1 MNCDCKHCDPWMMP
15 AENFSAQNQIR
26 GLNPDSTTHSSREPV
41 IECDPSL
48 PEITSEKEEVQV
60 HIVSSSESEV
70 DYSSVEEDT
79 EEEDMYLTVSEDE
92 DNPSDPRLELI
103 DKQFNLKMK
112 ELFSRSSSGQL
123 MPYTVEASL
132 QNTADE
138 MIKHLAKSHPLTWI
152 YHQKSS
158 PEEDE
163 LPLWISIM
171 QDNIDVLVT
180 QFQLQMYTRFNKMM
194 NEMVKLYH
202 KQNKTNG
209 HLTMYIL

>member
-1 MNCDCKHCDPWMMP
+1 MNCDPWTMT
-15 AENFSAQNQIR
+15 ADSFSAQNQIR
-26 GLNPDSTTHSSREPV
+26 GFNPDSTTHSSGEPV

-48 PEITSEKEEVQV
+48 PDTTSKEEEVQDP
-60 HIVSSSESEV
+60 IVSSSESEV
-70 DYSSVEEDT
+70 DYYSVEEDD
-79 EEEDMYLTVSEDE
+79 EEEDIYLTVSEDE
-92 DNPSDPRLELI
+92 DNPSDSRLELI

-123 MPYTVEASL
+123 MPYTIEASL

-138 MIKHLAKSHPLTWI
+138 MIKHLAKSHPLTWVF
-152 YHQKSS
+152 HQKSS

-171 QDNIDVLVT
+171 QDDIDVLVT

-194 NEMVKLYH
+194 SEMVKLYH
-202 KQNKTNG
+202 K
-209 HLTMYIL
+209 

>member
-1 MNCDCKHCDPWMMP
+1 MNCDPWMMT
-15 AENFSAQNQIR
+15 ADSFSAQNQIR
-26 GLNPDSTTHSSREPV
+26 GFNPDSTTHSSGEPV

-48 PEITSEKEEVQV
+48 PNTTSKEEEVQDP
-60 HIVSSSESEV
+60 IVSSSESEV
-70 DYSSVEEDT
+70 DYSSVEEDD

-123 MPYTVEASL
+123 MPYTIEASL

-138 MIKHLAKSHPLTWI
+138 MIKHLAKSYPLTWVF
-152 YHQKSS
+152 HQKSS

-171 QDNIDVLVT
+171 QDDIDVLVT

-194 NEMVKLYH
+194 SEMVKLYH
-202 KQNKTNG
+202 K
-209 HLTMYIL
+209 

>member
-1 MNCDCKHCDPWMMP
+1 MNCDPWMMT
-15 AENFSAQNQIR
+15 ADSFSAQNQIR
-26 GLNPDSTTHSSREPV
+26 GFNSDSTTHSSGEPV
-41 IECDPSL
+41 IECDSSL
-48 PEITSEKEEVQV
+48 PDTTSKEEEVQDP
-60 HIVSSSESEV
+60 IVSSSESEV
-70 DYSSVEEDT
+70 DYSSVEEDD

-92 DNPSDPRLELI
+92 DNPSDSRLELI

-123 MPYTVEASL
+123 MPYTIEASL

-138 MIKHLAKSHPLTWI
+138 MIKHLAKSHPLIWVF
-152 YHQKSS
+152 HQKSS

-171 QDNIDVLVT
+171 QDNIAVLVT

-194 NEMVKLYH
+194 SEMVKLYH
-202 KQNKTNG
+202 K
-209 HLTMYIL
+209 

>member
-1 MNCDCKHCDPWMMP
+1 MNCDYKYCDPWMVT
-15 AENFSAQNQIR
+15 ADSFSAQNQIR
-26 GLNPDSTTHSSREPV
+26 GFNLDSTRHSSGEPV

-48 PEITSEKEEVQV
+48 PDTTSEAEEVQV

-79 EEEDMYLTVSEDE
+79 EEEEDMYLTVSEDE

-103 DKQFNLKMK
+103 DKQFKLKMK

-138 MIKHLAKSHPLTWI
+138 MIRHLAKSHPLTWLF
-152 YHQKSS
+152 HQKSS

-171 QDNIDVLVT
+171 QDDIDVLVT

-194 NEMVKLYH
+194 SEMVKLYH
-202 KQNKTNG
+202 K
-209 HLTMYIL
+209 

>member
-1 MNCDCKHCDPWMMP
+1 MNCNCKHCDPWMMP

-26 GLNPDSTTHSSREPV
+26 GLNPDSTTHSSGEPV

-48 PEITSEKEEVQV
+48 LDTTSEEEEVQV

-79 EEEDMYLTVSEDE
+79 EEEEDMYLTVSEDE

-138 MIKHLAKSHPLTWI
+138 MIKHLAKSHPLTWVF
-152 YHQKSS
+152 HQKSS

-163 LPLWISIM
+163 LSLWVSIM

-180 QFQLQMYTRFNKMM
+180 QFQLQMYTRFNKMI
-194 NEMVKLYH
+194 NELVKLYH
-202 KQNKTNG
+202 K
-209 HLTMYIL
+209 

>member
-26 GLNPDSTTHSSREPV
+26 GLNPDSTTHSSGEPV

-48 PEITSEKEEVQV
+48 LDTTSEEEEVQV

-79 EEEDMYLTVSEDE
+79 EEEEDMYLTVSEDE

-138 MIKHLAKSHPLTWI
+138 MIKHLAKSHPLTWVF
-152 YHQKSS
+152 HQKSS
-158 PEEDE
+158 PGEDE
-163 LPLWISIM
+163 LPLWISII

-180 QFQLQMYTRFNKMM
+180 QFQLQMYTRFNKMI

-202 KQNKTNG
+202 K
-209 HLTMYIL
+209 

>member
-1 MNCDCKHCDPWMMP
+1 MNCDCKYYDPWMMT
-15 AENFSAQNQIR
+15 ADSFSAQNQIR
-26 GLNPDSTTHSSREPV
+26 GFNPDSTTHSSGEPV

-48 PEITSEKEEVQV
+48 PDTTSKEEEVQDP
-60 HIVSSSESEV
+60 IVSSSESEV
-70 DYSSVEEDT
+70 DYSSVEEDD

-123 MPYTVEASL
+123 MPYTIEASL

-138 MIKHLAKSHPLTWI
+138 MIKHLAKSHPLTWVF
-152 YHQKSS
+152 HQKSS

-171 QDNIDVLVT
+171 QDDIDVLVT

-194 NEMVKLYH
+194 SEMVKLYH
-202 KQNKTNG
+202 K
-209 HLTMYIL
+209 

>member
-1 MNCDCKHCDPWMMP
+1 MNCNCKHCDPWMMP

-26 GLNPDSTTHSSREPV
+26 GLNPDSTTHSSGEPI

-48 PEITSEKEEVQV
+48 LDTTSEEEEVQV

-79 EEEDMYLTVSEDE
+79 EEEEDMYLTVSEDE

-138 MIKHLAKSHPLTWI
+138 MIKHLAKSHPLTWVF
-152 YHQKSS
+152 HQKSS

-163 LPLWISIM
+163 LSLWVSIM

-180 QFQLQMYTRFNKMM
+180 QFQLQMYTRFNKMI

-202 KQNKTNG
+202 K
-209 HLTMYIL
+209 

>member
-1 MNCDCKHCDPWMMP
+1 MNCDYKYCDSWMMT
-15 AENFSAQNQIR
+15 ADSFSAQNQIR
-26 GLNPDSTTHSSREPV
+26 GFNPDSTTHSSGEPV

-48 PEITSEKEEVQV
+48 PDTTSKQEEVQDP
-60 HIVSSSESEV
+60 IVSSSESEV
-70 DYSSVEEDT
+70 DYSSVEEDD

-103 DKQFNLKMK
+103 DNQFNLKMK

-123 MPYTVEASL
+123 MPYTIEASL

-138 MIKHLAKSHPLTWI
+138 MIKHLAKSHPLTWVF
-152 YHQKSS
+152 HQKSS

-171 QDNIDVLVT
+171 QDDIDVLVT

-194 NEMVKLYH
+194 SEMVKLYH
-202 KQNKTNG
+202 K
-209 HLTMYIL
+209 

>member
-1 MNCDCKHCDPWMMP
+1 MTRADS
-15 AENFSAQNQIR
+15 FTAQNQIR
-26 GLNPDSTTHSSREPV
+26 EFNPDSTTHSSGEPV

-48 PEITSEKEEVQV
+48 PDTTTETEEVQV

-79 EEEDMYLTVSEDE
+79 EEEDMCLTVSENE

-123 MPYTVEASL
+123 VPYTIETSL

-138 MIKHLAKSHPLTWI
+138 MMKHLAKSHPLTWVF
-152 YHQKSS
+152 HQKFS
-158 PEEDE
+158 PA
-163 LPLWISIM
+163 
-171 QDNIDVLVT
+171 
-180 QFQLQMYTRFNKMM
+180 R
-194 NEMVKLYH
+194 
-202 KQNKTNG
+202 
-209 HLTMYIL
+209 